1 MKTHAILVLSDGST
15 WSTIQGASLC
25 IITEQEMQALE
36 DGDICPAD
44 LKPLAEILLSNAI
57 PVSR

>member
-25 IITEQEMQALE
+25 IITDEEMQALE
-36 DGDICPAD
+36 DGDIDPAD
-44 LKPLAEILLSNAI
+44 LAPLAEIQLTNALPI
-57 PVSR
+57 SR